1 MKYFTIRLYIPFILP
16 ATCGAVMMVVAM
28 LGCLL
33 KEYLTK
39 QRGEYQTNEAKDMSR
54 YDNADTA
61 VTMSKTGQPE
71 ISQKKEWF
79 I

>member
-1 MKYFTIRLYIPFILP
+1 MLYFS
-16 ATCGAVMMVVAM
+16 ATCGAVLIVVAM

-39 QRGEYQTNEAKDMSR
+39 QRGEYQTNEDKDMSR